1 MFQILDF
8 VLFGIMLISGLLAMA
23 RGLVRELL
31 SLAAWGLAIVAS
43 YYALHNKQVMDLA
56 GHYFDPNK
64 PIMAQVA
71 VGAGAF
77 VVVFIFLSLIGM
89 RMSDRSVASGF
100 GVVDRT
106 LGLIYG
112 GVRGLVLVSVCY
124 IFYVWAVPGDR
135 QEDWIKNAASL
146 SVITNVSEII
156 KSYLPAQIRDQLS
169 NADVKGNGPDTLSKD
184 APATAAAPVTTP
196 KDPNYSA
203 SQQQGLGTLSKNAAG
218 QDQKKQ

>member
-89 RMSDRSVASGF
+89 RISDRSTASGF

-112 GVRGLVLVSVCY
+112 GARGLVLVSVCY

-146 SVITNVSEII
+146 PVITNVSEII
-156 KSYLPAQIRDQLS
+156 KSYLPPQIRDQLS
-169 NADVKGNGPDTLSKD
+169 NADVKGNGPDNLTKD
-184 APATAAAPVTTP
+184 ATATPAAPVTAP

-203 SQQQGLGTLSKNAAG
+203 SQQQGLSTLSKNAG

>member
-156 KSYLPAQIRDQLS
+156 KSYLPPQIRDQLS

>member
-89 RMSDRSVASGF
+89 RISDRSTASGF

-156 KSYLPAQIRDQLS
+156 KSYLPPQIRDQLS
-169 NADVKGNGPDTLSKD
+169 NADVKGNGPDTATKSD
-184 APATAAAPVTTP
+184 PSAPAAPAATA

>member
-112 GVRGLVLVSVCY
+112 GARGLVLVSVCY

-156 KSYLPAQIRDQLS
+156 KSYLPPQIRDQLS
-169 NADVKGNGPDTLSKD
+169 NADVKGNGPDTTTKSD
-184 APATAAAPVTTP
+184 SSGQAAPAATP

>member
-31 SLAAWGLAIVAS
+31 SLAAWGLAIVAA

-112 GVRGLVLVSVCY
+112 AARGLVLVSVCY

-146 SVITNVSEII
+146 PMITDVSEFI
-156 KSYLPAQIRDQLS
+156 KSYLPQQIRDQLS

-184 APATAAAPVTTP
+184 APATPAAPVTTP